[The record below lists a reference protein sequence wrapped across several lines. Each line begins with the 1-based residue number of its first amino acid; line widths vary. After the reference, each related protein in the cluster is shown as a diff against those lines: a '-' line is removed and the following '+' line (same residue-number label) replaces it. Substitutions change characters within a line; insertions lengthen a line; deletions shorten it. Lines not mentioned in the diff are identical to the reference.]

1 MNRGYKVTALVALV
15 ILLLAVV
22 GSFTTQGIMEYLP
35 FLHSQKGGWSGES
48 VSHGSWVRLRRT
60 GGRVQNYG
68 EIALADDVTSTE
80 AYAYGVDEVVF
91 SSWGTKLLCDEQ
103 GGAQK

>member
-1 MNRGYKVTALVALV
+1 MQALRGFGVGQGVATEDIKHPSDHAL
-15 ILLLAVV
+15 
-22 GSFTTQGIMEYLP
+22 LP
-35 FLHSQKGGWSGES
+35 FEGTAGGGN
-48 VSHGSWVRLRRT
+48 VLDQYGSWVRLRRT
-60 GGRVQNYG
+60 GGRVHNYS
-68 EIALADDVTSTE
+68 EIALAVDVTSTE